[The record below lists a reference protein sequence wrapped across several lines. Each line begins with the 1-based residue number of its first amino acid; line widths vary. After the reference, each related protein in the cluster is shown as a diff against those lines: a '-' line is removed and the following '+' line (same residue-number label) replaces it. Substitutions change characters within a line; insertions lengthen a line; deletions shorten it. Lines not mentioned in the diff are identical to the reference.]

1 METRQRI
8 QTEARRDDEE
18 VMTMS
23 RSRLVLTGVL
33 AASCLPFLTSA
44 LAQGTPAPLI
54 IDNPKDFHRYAL
66 YCPKPEYPINLR
78 DRRLAGSGKFLLHIR
93 PDGTFSQWKLSAV
106 QATLSLMTSPRVLL
120 LNGGFGLGQ
129 LPQRFQLRSKRRA
142 GLQAGHSGD
151 ELARRVPVYL
161 VRRLRTNADT
171 TSSLLQNP

>member
-78 DRRLAGSGKFLLHIR
+78 DRRVAGSGKFLLHIR
-93 PDGTFSQWKLSAV
+93 PDGTV
-106 QATLSLMTSPRVLL
+106 QSVETLSSTGHAELDDFTKSSFIKWRFRPGPTAAKIPITFKAPR
-120 LNGGFGLGQ
+120 GTPGWPFG
-129 LPQRFQLRSKRRA
+129 R
-142 GLQAGHSGD
+142 
-151 ELARRVPVYL
+151 
-161 VRRLRTNADT
+161 
-171 TSSLLQNP
+171 